1 MKPSCIVVGVAVGRR
16 AAAVHGLD
24 VAGLDDRAAAALR
37 GLDRR
42 CRAAHE
48 HAGLVDLRLA
58 EAVRGREVPLLAG
71 RQASDH
77 LLTSLNEPT
86 VGLSAGI
93 YFTDGKLVV
102 GNDGW

>member
-1 MKPSCIVVGVAVGRR
+1 MKSSCIVVGVAVGRR
-16 AAAVHGLD
+16 TAAVHGLD

-37 GLDRR
+37 GLDWRGW
-42 CRAAHE
+42 AAHE

-77 LLTSLNEPT
+77 LETDFNET
-86 VGLSAGI
+86 AV
-93 YFTDGKLVV
+93 
-102 GNDGW
+102 